1 MKIFFNLSNMPEII
15 GQYNFFPKM
24 PKIISG
30 VSKFSLSAK
39 EKNWAAMNLKKKLYL
54 PDLPNCPKFLKH
66 PGKNFCESFQA
77 SGIFQVP

>member
-1 MKIFFNLSNMPEII
+1 
-15 GQYNFFPKM
+15 M

-66 PGKNFCESFQA
+66 PGKFSVNLFKLQE
-77 SGIFQVP
+77 IFKFPN